1 MKTLYTRIILIYI
14 LTFIISLVAAVVTV
28 SYLVDKKYSRE
39 QENLMLEQGQS
50 FIQLYKSVPDKELL
64 KSTYNGFLESLYLR
78 IQLYDGTGD
87 IQVFGSQRKEI
98 TKISDEIVQSVKQGD
113 VYKSEKDIFG
123 YMTVGLPF
131 TVDGEPHAVFVYI
144 DDGGMTKDLYKIL
157 NIGLFV
163 AIMLGALLILVVS
176 RYIVHPL
183 TKMTDVTKKLAKGQ
197 FDVQLH
203 SKRKDE
209 IGTLSR
215 SIDAMAKD
223 LSRLEEMRR
232 NFISDVSHEVQTP
245 LTSIRGF
252 SKALKREGLSE
263 MERIEFSEV
272 IEQESERLSRLC
284 RNLLSLA
291 SLESDQHP
299 FDPTSYALD
308 EQIRGLILKTEP
320 QWLEKELELEIKLP
334 KATIEADRDL
344 LYQVWMNLL
353 QNSIKYNHQGG
364 KIRIWLRPKGERV
377 QVGVEDTGPGI
388 ADEDQRHIFDRF
400 YRADS
405 SRTEKTSHG
414 IGLSIVK
421 RIVDIH
427 QGDIHVDSQ
436 IGSGSRFVIT
446 LPLRQKR

>member
-1 MKTLYTRIILIYI
+1 MKTLYTRITLIYI
-14 LTFIISLVAAVVTV
+14 VTFIMSLVAGVVTIN
-28 SYLVDKKYSRE
+28 YLMDDKYSKE
-39 QENLMLEQGQS
+39 QEDMLLEQAQS
-50 FIQLYKSVPDKELL
+50 FIQLYQSIPDKELL
-64 KSTYNGFLESLYLR
+64 KSTYSGLLDSLYLR
-78 IQLYDGTGD
+78 VQLYDGTGD
-87 IQVFGSQRKEI
+87 VQVLGGQVDGV
-98 TKISDEIVQSVKQGD
+98 TKISDEIVQSVQEGD
-113 VYKSEKDIFG
+113 MYKSKKNIFG

-131 TVDGEPHAVFVYI
+131 QMDGEPYAVFVYI
-144 DDGGMTKDLYKIL
+144 DDQGLTTDFYKIL

-163 AIMLGALLILVVS
+163 AIILGALLILIVS

-183 TKMTDVTKKLAKGQ
+183 TKMTDATKKLAKGQ
-197 FDVQLH
+197 FDVQLQ

-209 IGTLSR
+209 IGTLAR

-263 MERIEFSEV
+263 IERVEFSEV

-284 RNLLSLA
+284 SNLLSLA

-299 FDPTSYALD
+299 FQPISYALD

-320 QWLEKELELEIKLP
+320 QWLEKSLELEIKLP
-334 KATIEADRDL
+334 KTTIEADRDL

-353 QNSIKYNHQGG
+353 QNSIKYNQQGG
-364 KIRIWLRPKGERV
+364 TIRIWLRSKGDCV
-377 QVGVEDTGPGI
+377 KVGIEDTGPGI
-388 ADEDQRHIFDRF
+388 SKDDQRHIFDRF

-405 SRTEKTSHG
+405 SRTEKTSNG

-421 RIVDIH
+421 RIVDMH
-427 QGDIHVDSQ
+427 QGDVHVESEA
-436 IGSGSRFVIT
+436 GAGSRFIVT
-446 LPLRQKR
+446 LPLKQKR